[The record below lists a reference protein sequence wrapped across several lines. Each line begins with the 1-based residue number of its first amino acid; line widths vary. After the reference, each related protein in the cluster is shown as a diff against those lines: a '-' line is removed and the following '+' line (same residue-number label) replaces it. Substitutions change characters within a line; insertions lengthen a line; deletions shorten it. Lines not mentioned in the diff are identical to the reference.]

1 MHNISQYAQALC
13 NLPKIR
19 YLSIISHGFNTERAL
34 RSIAQIKKI
43 CEKANVKFHVSIS
56 LDGIYEVHNRVRNVP
71 DVFQKTLTT
80 ISSIKRDKS
89 MYCDTFDVACTV
101 VKGNV
106 HELVELEAF
115 AELHELQSNT
125 DWVLVIR
132 ELVLIGFWISFQ

>member
-1 MHNISQYAQALC
+1 MRNISQYAQALC

-71 DVFQKTLTT
+71 DVFKKHSPRSHQLSV
-80 ISSIKRDKS
+80 IR
-89 MYCDTFDVACTV
+89 ACTV
-101 VKGNV
+101 I
-106 HELVELEAF
+106 LLT
-115 AELHELQSNT
+115 LHVRL
-125 DWVLVIR
+125 
-132 ELVLIGFWISFQ
+132 